1 MKWRRWASRLVLT
14 GCNGLLVVGVGICA
28 AKAVHI
34 HIPVAIWLGISIL
47 LVVLSFL
54 GLFFEAVGERKA
66 FRLPEM
72 H

>member
-14 GCNGLLVVGVGICA
+14 GCNGLLVVGVGICLA
-28 AKAVHI
+28 EAMHI
-34 HIPVAIWLGISIL
+34 HIPVAVLAGLALL

-66 FRLPEM
+66 FRLPQM